1 MTEQSKYDVT
11 QAVAYVGQ
19 KVKSYNGS
27 VYAVIFMLW
36 NGHGTEKDSKIK
48 YVKLLNLKTEKTVR
62 VAYDQFI
69 KQLNENKISLS
80 SFEFT
85 KDVGV
90 INEPH
95 FNQ

>member
-1 MTEQSKYDVT
+1 MTEESKYDVT
-11 QAVAYVGQ
+11 QAVVFVGQ
-19 KVKSYNGS
+19 KVTSHNGS
-27 VYAVIFMLW
+27 VYDVIFMLW
-36 NGHGTEKDSKIK
+36 NGQGTENDSKIK

-62 VAYDQFI
+62 VAYDEFI
-69 KQLNENKISLS
+69 KQLNENKISIS

-85 KDVGV
+85 KDIGV